1 VFAVAQS
8 DDNTVKM
15 KEELQNW
22 VYQLRIDCT
31 VDVVE
36 LPDSTISAYTYE
48 RTLMMEERARLAS
61 NLRMSARKM
70 SLEPQMLADMARQGQ
85 TPYPSAGPRKPS
97 VVASLAA
104 AALPKKLF
112 GLAEEPDVEQ
122 GRKSSSHSKKSFSLE
137 PKSKSLEGEPSHTR
151 GMSNPIFDENEEL
164 EADRSS
170 QEALDDDKK
179 QNAKQ
184 PEKPDRVKDQKLST
198 TTDDSEVRDRVD
210 SMRDFM
216 SDLAGKVNASTAQ
229 QSKPAGSDKQY
240 FDVDKNKIRKM
251 NTAVKLNKAIK
262 EKSKSSR
269 LVIMNLPRP
278 PSAKQGLG
286 NYMEYLEVMTDGLE
300 RVLLVRGS
308 GKEVITIYS

>member
-1 VFAVAQS
+1 
-8 DDNTVKM
+8 
-15 KEELQNW
+15 
-22 VYQLRIDCT
+22 
-31 VDVVE
+31 
-36 LPDSTISAYTYE
+36 
-48 RTLMMEERARLAS
+48 
-61 NLRMSARKM
+61 
-70 SLEPQMLADMARQGQ
+70 MARQGQ
-85 TPYPSAGPRKPS
+85 NPYPSAGPRKPS

-112 GLAEEPDVEQ
+112 GLAEEPDVEE
-122 GRKSSSHSKKSFSLE
+122 GRKSSLHSKKSISQE
-137 PKSKSLEGEPSHTR
+137 PKSKSLEGEPSHAR
-151 GMSNPIFDENEEL
+151 GISNPIFDENEEM

-184 PEKPDRVKDQKLST
+184 PEKPERIKEQKLST
-198 TTDDSEVRDRVD
+198 TTDDSEEVRDRVD
-210 SMRDFM
+210 SMRGFM

-229 QSKPAGSDKQY
+229 QSKPAGNEKQY

-286 NYMEYLEVMTDGLE
+286 SYMEYLEVMTDGLE